1 MMKQRILRPAAL
13 LKLLALVLLSGSLAR
28 AQSSTSSSFLRELS
42 SRDTVTRA
50 DCMRAA
56 AALVAGLG
64 APVDEP
70 AVIALLSSK
79 RIVRGGEARDSGR
92 TGTRGFACLL
102 FARALNERGGVLRHI
117 LPSSE
122 HYAYRH
128 LDFLDLIPAGG
139 SGRPITGLELVSL
152 LGLSRKRLARHS
164 SAPEAS
170 R

>member
-1 MMKQRILRPAAL
+1 MKQRFRRILPL
-13 LKLLALVLLSGSLAR
+13 LPVLVLVLLRGSLAW
-28 AQSSTSSSFLRELS
+28 AQPQTSSAFLRDLS
-42 SRDTVTRA
+42 SRDSVTRA

-56 AALVAGLG
+56 AALVGGQG

-70 AVIALLSSK
+70 AVIALLASK
-79 RIVRGGEARDSGR
+79 RIVRGREARDSGR

-102 FARALNERGGVLRHI
+102 FARALGEGGGVLRH
-117 LPSSE
+117 LMPNSE

-152 LGLSRKRLARHS
+152 LGLSRKRLARRNG
-164 SAPEAS
+164 APEATP
-170 R
+170 